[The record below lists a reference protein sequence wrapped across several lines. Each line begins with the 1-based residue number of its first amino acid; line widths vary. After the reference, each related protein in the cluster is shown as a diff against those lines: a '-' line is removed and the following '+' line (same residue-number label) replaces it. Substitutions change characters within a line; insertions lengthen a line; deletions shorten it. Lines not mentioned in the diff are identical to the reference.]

1 MEIDTKTTLKIA
13 RLSRIKITDTESDDI
28 QKDLNRI
35 VEFVKK
41 LGEIDISGVS
51 EFNFGETYLK
61 DMREDSII
69 INDNT
74 DDVLKNTKNKNQDF
88 CDKRAPD
95 GSICA
100 MNPVV
105 CISHTP
111 RTQLAM
117 SLGWGSEN

>member
-1 MEIDTKTTLKIA
+1 MKIKGRGSMEIDTETTLKIA

-41 LGEIDISGVS
+41 LGEIDISGVV

-69 INDNT
+69 FNDNT

-88 CDKRAPD
+88 FTVPK
-95 GSICA
+95 I
-100 MNPVV
+100 V
-105 CISHTP
+105 
-111 RTQLAM
+111 
-117 SLGWGSEN
+117 E